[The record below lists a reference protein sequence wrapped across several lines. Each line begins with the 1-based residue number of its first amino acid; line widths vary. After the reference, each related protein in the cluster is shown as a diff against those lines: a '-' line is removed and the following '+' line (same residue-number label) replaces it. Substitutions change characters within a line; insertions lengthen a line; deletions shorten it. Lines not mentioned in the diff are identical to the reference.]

1 MNNSLDPRINR
12 LNIDEYPADL
22 TRKVPLDQFGT
33 YEVFTQS
40 KAEQPYQHEGIVH
53 APNAEMAFIFAKE
66 QFSRRMTCSGLF
78 VVETK
83 NIFVTA
89 TTENNINIYHQV
101 SDHSPASGEPEQ
113 YEFFHLMKRGKQ
125 HQHVGSIEARN
136 AQEALA
142 LAKPAFAEEDPVLN
156 VWVIKTQDILFTSE
170 EDAII
175 WNTLPDKKF
184 RSASA
189 YKASDKIKAFKESQ
203 KSVL

>member
-1 MNNSLDPRINR
+1 MNKSLDPRINR
-12 LNIDEYPADL
+12 LNIDKYPADL

-40 KAEQPYQHEGIVH
+40 KTEQPYQHEGIVH
-53 APNAEMAFIFAKE
+53 APSKEMAFIFAKE

-89 TTENNINIYHQV
+89 TTENNINVYHTV
-101 SDHSPASGEPEQ
+101 SEKFDTTGHLEQ
-113 YEFFHLMKRGKQ
+113 YEFFHLLKRGKQ
-125 HQHVGSIEARN
+125 HLHVGSIEARN

-142 LAKPAFAEEDPVLN
+142 LAKPAFSEEDPVLN
-156 VWVIKTQDILFTSE
+156 AWIIKTKDILFSSE
-170 EDAII
+170 EDTII

-184 RSASA
+184 RNASA

-203 KSVL
+203 KSTL